1 MEYCPINAKG
11 IDRVNTRATHHLSG
25 GIYHLNSIFALFV
38 NHLKFKVLYK
48 FIGALVGFFLLGRN
62 FFGAVIGYVVG
73 AMVDTFLAGNSKKG
87 NSEDVFEYYRQHAS
101 RSHED
106 FATMITALSAA
117 VMKADGRPLK
127 VELEYIKSFF
137 SRQFGP
143 QFLNVHLQT
152 LKHFLDSQSIPVER
166 ICGDIKLRTQIEV
179 RIQLLHYLFG
189 IANADGHVAEAELEL
204 LRRVATLLEIPAA
217 DFESIKSMFYRDVNS
232 DYHVLGIEPGATEE
246 EIKKAYRQMA
256 IRYHPDKVIHMG
268 EEYQKGAKEKFQKV
282 QEAYENIK
290 KARGIA

>member
-1 MEYCPINAKG
+1 
-11 IDRVNTRATHHLSG
+11 
-25 GIYHLNSIFALFV
+25 LFKIV
-38 NHLKFKVLYK
+38 GAVL
-48 FIGALVGFFLLGRN
+48 GFFLLGRN
-62 FFGAVIGYVVG
+62 IFGAVIGYFIGTVIDNSTSG
-73 AMVDTFLAGNSKKG
+73 AKASRGGSPQDIF
-87 NSEDVFEYYRQHAS
+87 DYYRQHAS

-106 FATMITALSAA
+106 FATMLTALSAA

-127 VELEYIKSFF
+127 VELDYIKTFF

-143 QFLNVHLQT
+143 QFLNAHLQT
-152 LKHFLDSQSIPVER
+152 LKHFLDSPDIPLDQ
-166 ICGDIKLRTQIEV
+166 ICGDIKIRTQVEV

-189 IANADGHVAEAELEL
+189 IAKADGHVAETELQI
-204 LRRVATLLEIPAA
+204 LRRIAGLLEIPAT
-217 DFESIKSMFYRDVNS
+217 DFESIKSMFYRDANA
-232 DYHVLGIEPGATEE
+232 DYHVLGIEPSATDE

-290 KARGIA
+290 KHRGMA

>member
-1 MEYCPINAKG
+1 M
-11 IDRVNTRATHHLSG
+11 
-25 GIYHLNSIFALFV
+25 
-38 NHLKFKVLYK
+38 FKY
-48 FIGALVGFFLLGRN
+48 IGAAIGLFFFRS
-62 FFGAVIGYVVG
+62 FTAAVIGFVIGSVIDNFASISG
-73 AMVDTFLAGNSKKG
+73 QVKTGGKA
-87 NSEDVFEYYRQHAS
+87 EDVFEYYRTQAS

-106 FATMITALSAA
+106 FATMLIALSAA

-137 SRQFGP
+137 AQQFGP
-143 QFLNVHLQT
+143 QYTQQHLQI
-152 LKHFLDSQSIPVER
+152 LKRFLDAPQIPLDQ
-166 ICGDIKLRTQIEV
+166 ICRDITLRTKEEV

-189 IANADGHVAEAELEL
+189 IAKADGHVADEEINL
-204 LRRVATLLEIPAA
+204 LKRIANLLEIPSS
-217 DFESIKSMFYRDVNS
+217 DFESVKNMFYRDVNS
-232 DYHVLGIEPGATEE
+232 DYHVLGIEPNATEE

-282 QEAYENIK
+282 QEAYDAIK